1 VPKRNDRA
9 APPARAD
16 EWTLIFADNA
26 AAEGWEALCTA
37 AAGNTRKAWEHLSLD
52 PRDRSQNPGR
62 IGPLKGDVVGKRKI
76 GGRELE
82 QWQYEVTAGGRIW
95 YCPDDE
101 NKTVH
106 ITYASPKH
114 PKLTE

>member
-1 VPKRNDRA
+1 MPRRGDRA
-9 APPARAD
+9 SPPTRD
-16 EWTLIFADNA
+16 GDWTIVFADNA
-26 AAEGWEALCTA
+26 AASGWEDLCKTA
-37 AAGNTRKAWEHLSLD
+37 PGNVLKAWEHLSRD
-52 PRDRSQNPGR
+52 PRNRQANPGR
-62 IGPLKGDVVGKRKI
+62 IGPLLHDLGRRRI

-101 NKTVH
+101 DRTVH
-106 ITYASPKH
+106 LTYASTRH